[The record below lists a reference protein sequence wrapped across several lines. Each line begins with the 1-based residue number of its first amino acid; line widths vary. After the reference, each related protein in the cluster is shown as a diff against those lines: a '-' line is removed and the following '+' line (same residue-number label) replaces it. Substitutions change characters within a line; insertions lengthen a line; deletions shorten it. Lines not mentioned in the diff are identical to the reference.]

1 MTKQSIFAE
10 ALSNRFLVLL
20 FVFLVACS
28 ETEEPEIT
36 SGPVKLIN
44 AVDPDPHSFS
54 NPHQFS
60 LTHLSL
66 DLSVDFDAQ
75 VIKGAVDVTVLRN
88 DTTARTLVLDTRGL
102 DVDGIQLVGEVRN
115 TPLEYGFRDEDPV
128 LGRALSIEIPV
139 TAGRDFIVSISYR
152 TSPGASGLQWLA
164 PSQTASKKHPFLFT
178 QSQAIHA
185 RSWIPLQDTPAVRV
199 TYDAI
204 VRTPMALRAVM
215 SADNDPDAPL
225 NGDFRFQMP
234 QPIPSYLIALA
245 VGDLAFQSM
254 GELTG
259 VYAEPELLE
268 AAALEFADTEEM
280 LRITEG
286 LYGAYRWGR
295 YDLLVLPP
303 SFPFGGME
311 NPRLSFITPT
321 IIAGDKSLVSLIAH
335 ELAHSWSGN
344 LVSNATWRDL
354 WLNEGFTTYVT
365 SRIMEEVFGQDRAA
379 MEDSL
384 NVQSLYDD
392 LRSLTEEDQI
402 LAIDLTGRDP
412 DDVFSEVPYVKGQ
425 LFLLYLEKQF
435 GRERFDAFLRGYF
448 DEFAFKSITTDQF
461 LDYLDANLPTDVR
474 RVLPKSDLESWVF
487 EPGLPAGAPVPESDA
502 FTAVEKQRDDWLAG
516 ATDEL
521 ETSEWTVHE
530 WLHFLNGLPDDLKIE
545 QMAELDKRFNLSVS
559 TNDEIRHVWLR
570 WSIKK
575 HYAVGLAGLE
585 DYLVRIGRRKLIL
598 PLYRQL
604 AQSETGLQTARLIY
618 AKARDGYHPLAAQS
632 VDEVLEVPKP

>member
-1 MTKQSIFAE
+1 MNKRFSFLKMPGLRVLVF
-10 ALSNRFLVLL
+10 LSVLL
-20 FVFLVACS
+20 VGCS

-66 DLSVDFDAQ
+66 DLSVDFETKVLQ
-75 VIKGAVDVTVLRN
+75 GAVDVTVRRN
-88 DTTARTLVLDTRGL
+88 DTTARNLVLDTRGL
-102 DVDGIQLVGEVRN
+102 DVDAIRLMAKVGD
-115 TPLEYGFRDEDPV
+115 TPLEYRFADEDPV

-139 TAGRDFIVSISYR
+139 TAGREFKVSISYR

-164 PSQTASKKHPFLFT
+164 PSQTAGKQHPFLFT

-185 RSWIPLQDTPAVRV
+185 RSWIPLQDTPGVRV
-199 TYDAI
+199 TYDARI
-204 VRTPMALRAVM
+204 RTPVALRAVM
-215 SADNDPDAPL
+215 SADNKPDAPL
-225 NGDFRFQMP
+225 DGDFQFEMP

-268 AAALEFADTEEM
+268 AAAVEFADTEAM

-286 LYGAYRWGR
+286 LYGEYRWGR

-311 NPRLSFITPT
+311 NPRLSFVTPT

-365 SRIMEEVFGQDRAA
+365 SRIMEEVFGQERAL
-379 MEDSL
+379 MEDAL
-384 NVQSLYDD
+384 NVQSLHGD
-392 LRSLTEEDQI
+392 LRSLREDDQI

-412 DDVFSEVPYVKGQ
+412 DDVFSEIPYVKGQ
-425 LFLLYLEKQF
+425 LFLLYLEEQF
-435 GRERFDAFLRGYF
+435 GRE
-448 DEFAFKSITTDQF
+448 
-461 LDYLDANLPTDVR
+461 
-474 RVLPKSDLESWVF
+474 
-487 EPGLPAGAPVPESDA
+487 
-502 FTAVEKQRDDWLAG
+502 
-516 ATDEL
+516 
-521 ETSEWTVHE
+521 
-530 WLHFLNGLPDDLKIE
+530 
-545 QMAELDKRFNLSVS
+545 
-559 TNDEIRHVWLR
+559 
-570 WSIKK
+570 
-575 HYAVGLAGLE
+575 
-585 DYLVRIGRRKLIL
+585 
-598 PLYRQL
+598 
-604 AQSETGLQTARLIY
+604 
-618 AKARDGYHPLAAQS
+618 
-632 VDEVLEVPKP
+632 